1 MISATRYRALAE
13 INRQTALGREISDLQ
28 SNVSSG
34 KRLTVPSDD
43 PIASSRVSDIRRVQ
57 ANQVAWKSNANTGAS
72 ISAAADNRLGSVGT
86 ILDRAKDLVLAGRND
101 TVSAADRKANAT
113 ELRTLADQIDNLA
126 QSADPT
132 GRPLFPTGTPISI
145 PVSDTL
151 AIPATASR
159 DDVFGNVTTAGG
171 TKTLSALLNDA
182 ADALEESDP
191 ALRPGK
197 IDASITA
204 LDAGAAHITQ
214 QRADQGV
221 RAQRFDSA
229 KDDLLTTGDQLKAE
243 RSTLEDTDLTYSLA
257 EFQAKQLAL
266 SASQTLFAQTTKSSL
281 FDMLG

>member
-57 ANQVAWKSNANTGAS
+57 ANQVAWTSNANTGAS
-72 ISAAADNRLGSVGT
+72 IAAAADNRLASVGT

-101 TVSAADRKANAT
+101 TVSAADRTANAT
-113 ELRTLADQIDNLA
+113 ELRSLADQIDNLA

-159 DDVFGNVTTAGG
+159 DDVFNKVTTAAG
-171 TKTLSALLNDA
+171 TKTLSALLTDA

-191 ALRPGK
+191 TLRAGK

-204 LDAGAAHITQ
+204 LDAGAGHITQ

-221 RAQRFDSA
+221 RAQRFDSV